1 MIYKYIQYE
10 SQNMK
15 QLLVKLS
22 EEEYSILEDYCKKTG
37 RTKSAVIR
45 YQISK
50 LGPKT
55 SPEILKRKI
64 KRIPPGKG
72 KLLSELI
79 REMRS

>member
-1 MIYKYIQYE
+1 
-10 SQNMK
+10 MK

-22 EEEYSILEDYCKKTG
+22 PEEYRVLEGYCKKTG

-50 LGPKT
+50 LKPDET
-55 SPEILKRKI
+55 CDLLKRKG
-64 KRIPPGKG
+64 KRIPAGKG

-79 REMRS
+79 REMRV

>member
-1 MIYKYIQYE
+1 
-10 SQNMK
+10 MK

-22 EEEYSILEDYCKKTG
+22 DEEYQSLEKYCKSTG

-50 LGPKT
+50 LNRE
-55 SPEILKRKI
+55 SDSNLFRRKI
-64 KRIPPGKG
+64 KRISSGKG

-79 REMRS
+79 KEMRT